1 MNEVLKLFLAETE
14 ANSED
19 EDFFG
24 FNENE
29 EREIDIFI
37 ETRIKS
43 LTEAMEKL
51 KSDELS
57 FKELDNME
65 PTGKWTIYSKR
76 YSLFLFLVKSDVI
89 YGGRCLLF
97 SKAIYLIHFVTIL
110 SKMTCISMEL
120 FLELLYLSV

>member
-14 ANSED
+14 ANSEN

-51 KSDELS
+51 KSDDFS
-57 FKELDNME
+57 FTELDSLE
-65 PTGKWTIYSKR
+65 PTGKCNILR
-76 YSLFLFLVKSDVI
+76 D
-89 YGGRCLLF
+89 
-97 SKAIYLIHFVTIL
+97 IL
-110 SKMTCISMEL
+110 SF
-120 FLELLYLSV
+120 FL